1 MSRAK
6 KLSRKRVLEELVA
19 IGFARATDF
28 LCIKNGELVIKDT
41 DQLKKPTEAAIAS
54 IEKTAQG
61 WKVKFYDKLK
71 ALELLGKYMGM
82 LDGKALPEGRKNNL
96 LEELLKAVKEESC
109 GLPEIQSTA
118 DAGNDL
124 VESGKAA
131 GV

>member
-1 MSRAK
+1 M
-6 KLSRKRVLEELVA
+6 A

-28 LCIKNGELVIKDT
+28 LCIKNGELVIRDT

-82 LDGKALPEGRKNNL
+82 LDGKVLPEKNNL
-96 LEELLKAVKEESC
+96 LEELLKATREECDDLSK
-109 GLPEIQSTA
+109 IQQKTN
-118 DAGNDL
+118 AGNDL
-124 VESGKAA
+124 VESGESTGA
-131 GV
+131 